1 MNKRLLITYLIFLI
15 SSVSYSQLLNNA
27 SSAQLR
33 TDVRHIPNTV
43 DSSLLTGRIL
53 SPMPLTFAGL
63 GEKEIALTFDDGPN
77 PINTPIVLETLKK
90 YGVKATFFVLGENA
104 KRYPELIKQI
114 VAEGHNLANHTWSH
128 KVYQKEQTPQEF
140 KEDIIRTQKL
150 LVELVGEKN
159 VEPFFR
165 FPTGFGAGIKEAQ
178 NMLSELGFA
187 NFYWSMSAHDSRT
200 KDPKVTLKTSID
212 MIKQFKKG
220 LFLCHDVRPHT
231 AAMLPLFLDQLIEQG
246 YTTIQFSSK

>member
-1 MNKRLLITYLIFLI
+1 MKKIIITLSSLLFSLI
-15 SSVSYSQLLNNA
+15 SFSQELHSNH
-27 SSAQLR
+27 LR
-33 TDVRHIPNTV
+33 SEVRLIPNSL
-43 DSSLLTGRIL
+43 DSSLLTGRKM
-53 SPMPLTFAGL
+53 SPLPLTFAGL

-77 PINTPIVLETLKK
+77 PVNTPLVLQTLKK

-104 KRYPELIKQI
+104 KKYPELIKQI

-128 KVYQKEQTPQEF
+128 KVYQKEQTPEQF
-140 KEDIIRTQKL
+140 KNDIIRTHHL
-150 LVELVGEKN
+150 LVELVGEQN

-165 FPTGFGAGIKEAQ
+165 FPTGFAAGTKEAQ

-200 KDPKVTLKTSID
+200 KDPMIALKTSLD
-212 MIKQFKKG
+212 MIKEFKKG

-231 AAMLPLFLDQLIEQG
+231 AAMLPLFLEQLKEQG

>member
-1 MNKRLLITYLIFLI
+1 MKNKLITI
-15 SSVSYSQLLNNA
+15 SVLLFSVMSFSQAMN
-27 SSAQLR
+27 SKTVHHLR
-33 TDVRHIPNTV
+33 TEIRHIPNTL
-43 DSSLLTGRIL
+43 DSSVLTGRKL
-53 SPMPLTFAGL
+53 SPLPLTFAGL

-77 PINTPIVLETLKK
+77 PINTPIVLQTLKK

-104 KRYPELIKQI
+104 KKYPELIKQI

-128 KVYQKEQTPQEF
+128 KVYQKEQTPAQF
-140 KEDIIRTQKL
+140 RADIIRTHEL
-150 LVELVGEKN
+150 LVELVGEQN

-165 FPTGFGAGIKEAQ
+165 FPTGFAAGTKEAQ

-200 KDPKVTLKTSID
+200 KDPMTALKTSLD
-212 MIKQFKKG
+212 MIKEFKKG

-231 AAMLPLFLDQLIEQG
+231 AAMLPLFLEQLKEQG